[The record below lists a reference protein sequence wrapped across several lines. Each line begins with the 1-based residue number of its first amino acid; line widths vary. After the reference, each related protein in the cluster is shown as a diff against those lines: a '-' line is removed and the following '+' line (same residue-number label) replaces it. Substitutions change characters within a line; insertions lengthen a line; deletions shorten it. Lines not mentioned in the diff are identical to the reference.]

1 MTVTT
6 QTRATQS
13 EAVDALFAEWDS
25 TTSPGCAV
33 GVFLDGEI
41 VHARGYGMASL
52 ELGVPLSPESVFH
65 VASVSKQFCAI
76 AVAML
81 AADGQLSLD
90 DDVRTHVPELP
101 DFGETITVR
110 QLIHHTNGL
119 RDQYG
124 LFRLAGWRDGDAQTF
139 ADVLDFAYRHRR
151 LNFTPDSQW
160 AYCNTSYTLLA
171 LIVQRVSGKSLRE
184 YTDEKIFAPLG
195 MTNSRFL
202 DDRNEVIPH
211 RTNAYT
217 PRDEGGF
224 KTLNSNVD
232 AVGAICLFT
241 SVTDLLKWLQNF
253 SERKVAGNVLDDAMT
268 SAKLSN
274 GELTG
279 YGYGLAIEDYRG
291 LRTVRHG
298 GVDSGYRADLSWY
311 PEANFGV
318 VVLSNLSAV
327 KPAHLAN
334 QIADIYLAD
343 RLGDRGI
350 AGEPEVEL
358 STEELERFTGIYI
371 QEQTRQVRQ
380 VELTDGK
387 LYMPSGFG
395 KPAEMTPVAADRFR
409 VEQPPYEVRFVQ
421 DDDRLQLVE
430 IPKSGRTTT
439 YTRIEPVEPTAEE
452 LAAYVGSYY
461 CYDLD
466 AIHRIYVRDGKLF
479 VNSRKGDERELVPA
493 TPDTF
498 TLPWTSITFRRDA
511 YGQVDGFDFFNDR
524 IRYLGFDRL

>member
-1 MTVTT
+1 
-6 QTRATQS
+6 TQS

-184 YTDEKIFAPLG
+184 YTDEKIFAPL
-195 MTNSRFL
+195 
-202 DDRNEVIPH
+202 
-211 RTNAYT
+211 
-217 PRDEGGF
+217 
-224 KTLNSNVD
+224 
-232 AVGAICLFT
+232 
-241 SVTDLLKWLQNF
+241 
-253 SERKVAGNVLDDAMT
+253 
-268 SAKLSN
+268 
-274 GELTG
+274 
-279 YGYGLAIEDYRG
+279 
-291 LRTVRHG
+291 
-298 GVDSGYRADLSWY
+298 
-311 PEANFGV
+311 
-318 VVLSNLSAV
+318 
-327 KPAHLAN
+327 
-334 QIADIYLAD
+334 
-343 RLGDRGI
+343 
-350 AGEPEVEL
+350 
-358 STEELERFTGIYI
+358 
-371 QEQTRQVRQ
+371 
-380 VELTDGK
+380 
-387 LYMPSGFG
+387 
-395 KPAEMTPVAADRFR
+395 
-409 VEQPPYEVRFVQ
+409 
-421 DDDRLQLVE
+421 
-430 IPKSGRTTT
+430 
-439 YTRIEPVEPTAEE
+439 
-452 LAAYVGSYY
+452 
-461 CYDLD
+461 
-466 AIHRIYVRDGKLF
+466 
-479 VNSRKGDERELVPA
+479 
-493 TPDTF
+493 
-498 TLPWTSITFRRDA
+498 
-511 YGQVDGFDFFNDR
+511 
-524 IRYLGFDRL
+524 